1 MFVALPLQELRKQLE
16 SQVLKIEALQ
26 NEKREAVECHQN
38 VCFLIILS
46 HPSLITKLFGL
57 LELHLS

>member
-26 NEKREAVECHQN
+26 NEKREALECHQN
-38 VCFLIILS
+38 VFFFIMLL
-46 HPSLITKLFGL
+46 HLSLIPKLVV